1 MYDIVDYILNTTF
14 GLGAPGWMVS
24 LTSFSLIASI
34 LFLVAPFQ
42 MLFLT
47 YFERRMIARVQDRVG
62 PNRVGWEGIFQPVA
76 DGVKMFTK
84 EDIVPAKSDKLVHL
98 LAPMIV
104 VAPTMLMFAVVPWG
118 PGMVPLDLETG
129 LLFFF
134 AASSVSAVGLL
145 AAGWASN
152 NKFALLGAMRAVAQM
167 VSYEIPALLSLL
179 VVVMLTGTLS
189 IVGIIDA
196 QGGLIISTNDVASVP
211 DWGLGWFVFTPVG
224 FLAFLCFFIAALA
237 EGERTPFDIPE
248 ADSEIVAGYMTEYS
262 GMKFGLF
269 YLAQYILNFLL
280 CAITAIIF
288 FGGWQFPGVSWLYEQ
303 GVTATNPDGNPLF
316 NVLAGV
322 AGVFVFLAKTYGFF
336 FVMVALRGA
345 LPRLR
350 IDQLMDFGWKFLIPI
365 TMVNIVSAAL
375 WLGITQWG
383 AAQGL
388 GFVEGWGGFARW
400 GLAFVVTLVINVAA
414 FWLLVRIN
422 QRTGTL
428 KPTLPTPPSTPV
440 AAGSQS

>member
-1 MYDIVDYILNTTF
+1 
-14 GLGAPGWMVS
+14 
-24 LTSFSLIASI
+24 
-34 LFLVAPFQ
+34 
-42 MLFLT
+42 
-47 YFERRMIARVQDRVG
+47 
-62 PNRVGWEGIFQPVA
+62 
-76 DGVKMFTK
+76 
-84 EDIVPAKSDKLVHL
+84 
-98 LAPMIV
+98 
-104 VAPTMLMFAVVPWG
+104 
-118 PGMVPLDLETG
+118 
-129 LLFFF
+129 
-134 AASSVSAVGLL
+134 
-145 AAGWASN
+145 
-152 NKFALLGAMRAVAQM
+152 
-167 VSYEIPALLSLL
+167 
-179 VVVMLTGTLS
+179 
-189 IVGIIDA
+189 
-196 QGGLIISTNDVASVP
+196 
-211 DWGLGWFVFTPVG
+211 
-224 FLAFLCFFIAALA
+224 
-237 EGERTPFDIPE
+237 
-248 ADSEIVAGYMTEYS
+248 
-262 GMKFGLF
+262 
-269 YLAQYILNFLL
+269 
-280 CAITAIIF
+280 
-288 FGGWQFPGVSWLYEQ
+288 
-303 GVTATNPDGNPLF
+303 
-316 NVLAGV
+316 V